1 VTKNKKVRRKHN
13 HFFLQAIMLM
23 VACGI
28 SSGIGA
34 CSKTAETPKKPEPA
48 KPAVVAT
55 PEKKTAG
62 ADKKL
67 SPPSPADEQKAGAEF
82 TYDPAGKPDPFAPL
96 VTEMPA
102 SKQPPSAALPESEL
116 TPLQKYDL
124 SELIL
129 VAIILQNNVEPTAMV
144 EDKAGYGYILKKGM
158 LIGKNNG
165 IIKEIT
171 TNDVVIDESTID
183 AAGVK
188 KSKTVTLTITK
199 NMLGEK

>member
-1 VTKNKKVRRKHN
+1 MTKNKKVRRKHN
-13 HFFLQAIMLM
+13 HLFLQAIMLM

-28 SSGIGA
+28 STGIGA
-34 CSKTAETPKKPEPA
+34 CSKTAENPRKPEPA
-48 KPAVVAT
+48 KPAVAAPT
-55 PEKKTAG
+55 EKKAAG
-62 ADKKL
+62 ADIKK
-67 SPPSPADEQKAGAEF
+67 SAPSPSDEQKTGADF
-82 TYDPAGKPDPFAPL
+82 TYDPTGKPDPFAPL

-102 SKQPPSAALPESEL
+102 SKQLPTAALPESEL

-171 TNDVVIDESTID
+171 TNDVVIDESTVD

-188 KSKTVTLTITK
+188 KSKTITLTITK